1 MVFDNFF
8 RVPHTVKRI
17 NSFEV
22 IPKQIIKSKV
32 WLWCL
37 LSILVW
43 SVNSPLAAASA
54 NISWMVFSD
63 VNKHNWSGRIESH
76 TPSRLYVKSNAE
88 VADSTPK
95 KILVI
100 VAKKSGSYKLALN
113 KLLEVFF
120 QEKYAAEF
128 EVVNIAGSETVGLA
142 LLTQAQSQGFD
153 LVFTMG
159 SEAAALVH
167 KYYTNGPLPVVTSIN
182 KDPVTLGQV
191 NSYTAGSGTNIATT
205 TLNVPID
212 IQLNYLFQ
220 LNPKLKHVA
229 LLYNHNHKQV
239 VATEVKPFRKAMI
252 AQGIRVIDVTV
263 ESRDKAREQLEKSLP
278 EAMDLLREIDPTLNN
293 SLVWVTS
300 STAIFSNLDI
310 VSQYSKGVALVSTNP
325 NAVKAGGES
334 AVVAIGIDRRNN
346 AHLAAIYALR
356 ILRDKEN
363 PGDLEVG
370 VVTPPDIALNFK
382 VAREL
387 GLKIPFTFLEGAS
400 FVYDYHGEL
409 VRSFGQNVRP

>member
-1 MVFDNFF
+1 M
-8 RVPHTVKRI
+8 KRI

-88 VADSTPK
+88 VAGSTPK

-409 VRSFGQNVRP
+409 VRSFGQNVRH

>member
-1 MVFDNFF
+1 MI
-8 RVPHTVKRI
+8 H
-17 NSFEV
+17 SFEV

-32 WLWCL
+32 RLWCL

-43 SVNSPLAAASA
+43 AVNSPLAAASA

-263 ESRDKAREQLEKSLP
+263 DSRDEAREQLEKSIP

>member
-1 MVFDNFF
+1 VNMI
-8 RVPHTVKRI
+8 H
-17 NSFEV
+17 SFEV

>member
-1 MVFDNFF
+1 MVQL
-8 RVPHTVKRI
+8 I
-17 NSFEV
+17 GSFEV
-22 IPKQIIKSKV
+22 VPQQINKRKF
-32 WLWCL
+32 WLICL
-37 LSILVW
+37 LSTVVW
-43 SVNSPLAAASA
+43 FA
-54 NISWMVFSD
+54 NTPVANADISWMAFSD
-63 VNKHNWSGRIESH
+63 TNKINWSRTIDNED
-76 TPSRLYVKSNAE
+76 PSRLYVKTHTE
-88 VADSTPK
+88 VGVSAPK
-95 KILVI
+95 KVLVI

-120 QEKYAAEF
+120 QEKYLAEF
-128 EVVNIAGSETVGLA
+128 EVVNIAGSEEVGLE
-142 LLTQAQSQGFD
+142 LLTQAKAKGFD

-159 SEAAALVH
+159 SESAALVH
-167 KYYTNGPLPVVTSIN
+167 KHYKNGALPVVTSIN

-191 NSYTAGSGTNIATT
+191 NSYTEGSGTNIATT
-205 TLNVPID
+205 TLNVPTD

-220 LNPKLKHVA
+220 LNRGLKQVA

-239 VATEVKPFRKAMI
+239 VATEVKPFRKAMME
-252 AQGIRVIDVTV
+252 QDIRVIDVTV
-263 ESRDKAREQLEKSLP
+263 ESREKAREQLEKSLP
-278 EAMDLLREIDPTLNN
+278 KTMNLLREVDPNLNH
-293 SLVWVTS
+293 SIVWITS

-310 VSQYSKGVALVSTNP
+310 ISHYSKGVALVSTNP

-334 AVVAIGIDRRNN
+334 AVVAIGVDRRNN

-387 GLKIPFTFLEGAS
+387 GLKIPFSFLESAS
-400 FVYDYHGEL
+400 FVYDHNGEL
-409 VRSFGQNVRP
+409 VRSFGQDVRP

>member
-1 MVFDNFF
+1 M
-8 RVPHTVKRI
+8 KSI
-17 NSFEV
+17 NSFKV
-22 IPKQIIKSKV
+22 IPKQTAKSKF
-32 WLWCL
+32 WLACL
-37 LSILVW
+37 LTIGVW
-43 SVNSPLAAASA
+43 AANSPFAAANA
-54 NISWMVFSD
+54 NINWMVFSD
-63 VNKHNWSGRIESH
+63 VNKKNWSGHIQSYD
-76 TPSRLYVKSNAE
+76 PARLFVKSSIA
-88 VADSTPK
+88 VTDSTPK

-128 EVVNIAGSETVGLA
+128 EVVNIAGSEEVGRA
-142 LLTQAQSQGFD
+142 LLKQAQSQGFD

-159 SEAAALVH
+159 SESAALVH

-191 NSYTAGSGTNIATT
+191 KSYTEGSGTNIATT
-205 TLNVPID
+205 TLNVPMD

-220 LNPKLKHVA
+220 LNPKLKHVV
-229 LLYNHNHKQV
+229 LLYNRNHKQV

-263 ESRDKAREQLEKSLP
+263 DSRDEAREQLEKSIP

-310 VSQYSKGVALVSTNP
+310 VSQHSTGVALVSTNP
-325 NAVKAGGES
+325 NAVKVGGES

-409 VRSFGQNVRP
+409 VRSFGQNVRH

>member
-1 MVFDNFF
+1 M
-8 RVPHTVKRI
+8 RSI
-17 NSFEV
+17 NSFKV
-22 IPKQIIKSKV
+22 KPKQIDKSKC
-32 WLWCL
+32 WLVCL
-37 LSILVW
+37 LTIVVW
-43 SVNSPLAAASA
+43 AANSPLAAANA
-54 NISWMVFSD
+54 NINWMVFSD
-63 VNKHNWSGRIESH
+63 VNKKNWSGHIESNA
-76 TPSRLYVKSNAE
+76 PSRLHVKLSTA
-88 VADSTPK
+88 VTDSAPK

-113 KLLEVFF
+113 RLLEVFH
-120 QEKYAAEF
+120 QEKYAAKF
-128 EVVNIAGSETVGLA
+128 EVVNIAGSEEVGLA
-142 LLTQAQSQGFD
+142 LLTRAHLQGFD

-159 SEAAALVH
+159 SESAALVH
-167 KYYTNGPLPVVTSIN
+167 KYYKNGPLPVVTSIN

-191 NSYTAGSGTNIATT
+191 TSYKEGSGTNIATT
-205 TLNVPID
+205 TLNVPVD
-212 IQLNYLFQ
+212 IQLTYLFQ
-220 LNPKLKHVA
+220 LNPKLKHVV
-229 LLYNHNHKQV
+229 LLYNRNHKQV

-252 AQGIRVIDVTV
+252 EEGIRVIDVTV

-278 EAMDLLREIDPTLNN
+278 DAMDLLREIDPTFNH
-293 SLVWVTS
+293 SVVWVTS

-310 VSQYSKGVALVSTNP
+310 VSQYSQDVAVVSTNP

-400 FVYDYHGEL
+400 FVYDYNGQL
-409 VRSFGQNVRP
+409 VRSFGQDVQP

>member
-1 MVFDNFF
+1 MVQL
-8 RVPHTVKRI
+8 I
-17 NSFEV
+17 GSFEV
-22 IPKQIIKSKV
+22 VPQQINKRKF
-32 WLWCL
+32 WLICL
-37 LSILVW
+37 LSTVVW
-43 SVNSPLAAASA
+43 FA
-54 NISWMVFSD
+54 NTPVANADISWMAFSD
-63 VNKHNWSGRIESH
+63 TNKINWSRTIDNED
-76 TPSRLYVKSNAE
+76 PSRLYVKTHTE
-88 VADSTPK
+88 VGVSAPK
-95 KILVI
+95 KVLVI

-120 QEKYAAEF
+120 QEKYPAEF
-128 EVVNIAGSETVGLA
+128 EVVNIAGSEEVGLA
-142 LLTQAQSQGFD
+142 LLTQAKAKGFD

-159 SEAAALVH
+159 SESAALVH
-167 KYYTNGPLPVVTSIN
+167 KHYKNGALPVVTSIN

-191 NSYTAGSGTNIATT
+191 NSYTEGSGTNIATT
-205 TLNVPID
+205 TLNVPTD

-220 LNPKLKHVA
+220 LNRGLKQVA

-239 VATEVKPFRKAMI
+239 VATEVKPFRKAMME
-252 AQGIRVIDVTV
+252 QGIRVIDVTV
-263 ESRDKAREQLEKSLP
+263 ESREKAREQLEKSLP
-278 EAMDLLREIDPTLNN
+278 KTMNLLREVDPNLDH
-293 SLVWVTS
+293 SIVWITS

-310 VSQYSKGVALVSTNP
+310 ISHYSKGVALVSTNP

-334 AVVAIGIDRRNN
+334 AVVAIGVDRRNN

-387 GLKIPFTFLEGAS
+387 GLKIPFSFLESAS
-400 FVYDYHGEL
+400 FVYDHNGEL
-409 VRSFGQNVRP
+409 VRSFGQDVRP

>member
-1 MVFDNFF
+1 VLTD
-8 RVPHTVKRI
+8 
-17 NSFEV
+17 
-22 IPKQIIKSKV
+22 
-32 WLWCL
+32 
-37 LSILVW
+37 
-43 SVNSPLAAASA
+43 SA
-54 NISWMVFSD
+54 
-63 VNKHNWSGRIESH
+63 
-76 TPSRLYVKSNAE
+76 
-88 VADSTPK
+88 PK

-128 EVVNIAGSETVGLA
+128 EVVNIAGSEEVGLA

-159 SEAAALVH
+159 SESAALVH
-167 KYYTNGPLPVVTSIN
+167 KYYKNGPLPVVTSIN

-191 NSYTAGSGTNIATT
+191 TSYKEGSGTNIATT
-205 TLNVPID
+205 TLNVPVD
-212 IQLNYLFQ
+212 IQLTYLFQ
-220 LNPKLKHVA
+220 LNPKLKHVV
-229 LLYNHNHKQV
+229 LLYNRNHKQV

-252 AQGIRVIDVTV
+252 EEGIRVIDVTV

-278 EAMDLLREIDPTLNN
+278 DAMDLLREIDPTFNH
-293 SLVWVTS
+293 SVVWVTS

-310 VSQYSKGVALVSTNP
+310 VSQYSQDVAVVSTNP

-400 FVYDYHGEL
+400 FVYDYNGQL
-409 VRSFGQNVRP
+409 VRSFGQDVQP

>member
-1 MVFDNFF
+1 MKSINFF
-8 RVPHTVKRI
+8 K
-17 NSFEV
+17 V
-22 IPKQIIKSKV
+22 IPKQTAKSKF
-32 WLWCL
+32 WLVCL
-37 LSILVW
+37 LTIGVW
-43 SVNSPLAAASA
+43 AANSPFAAANA
-54 NISWMVFSD
+54 NINWMVFSD
-63 VNKHNWSGRIESH
+63 VNKKNWSGHIQSYD
-76 TPSRLYVKSNAE
+76 PARLFVKSSI
-88 VADSTPK
+88 VVTDSTPK

-128 EVVNIAGSETVGLA
+128 EVVNIAGSEEVGRA
-142 LLTQAQSQGFD
+142 LLKQAQSQGFD

-159 SEAAALVH
+159 SESAALVH

-191 NSYTAGSGTNIATT
+191 KSYTEGSGTNIATT
-205 TLNVPID
+205 TLNVPMD

-220 LNPKLKHVA
+220 LNPKLKHVV
-229 LLYNHNHKQV
+229 LLYNRNHKQV

-252 AQGIRVIDVTV
+252 GQGIRVIDVTV
-263 ESRDKAREQLEKSLP
+263 DSRDEAREQLEKSLP
-278 EAMDLLREIDPTLNN
+278 NAMDLLREIDPTLNN

-310 VSQYSKGVALVSTNP
+310 VSQHSTGVALVSTNP
-325 NAVKAGGES
+325 NAVKVGGES

-363 PGDLEVG
+363 PGDFEVG

-400 FVYDYHGEL
+400 FVYDYNGEL
-409 VRSFGQNVRP
+409 VRSFGQNVQP

>member
-1 MVFDNFF
+1 MKSINFF
-8 RVPHTVKRI
+8 K
-17 NSFEV
+17 V
-22 IPKQIIKSKV
+22 ILKQTAKSKF
-32 WLWCL
+32 WLVCL
-37 LSILVW
+37 LTIGVW
-43 SVNSPLAAASA
+43 AANSPFAAANA
-54 NISWMVFSD
+54 NINWMVFSD
-63 VNKHNWSGRIESH
+63 VNKKNWSGHIQSYD
-76 TPSRLYVKSNAE
+76 PARLFVKSSIA
-88 VADSTPK
+88 VTDSMPK

-128 EVVNIAGSETVGLA
+128 EVVNIAGSEEVGRA
-142 LLTQAQSQGFD
+142 LLKQAQSQGFD

-159 SEAAALVH
+159 SESAALVH

-191 NSYTAGSGTNIATT
+191 KSYTEGSGTNIATT
-205 TLNVPID
+205 TLNVPMD

-220 LNPKLKHVA
+220 LNPKLKHVV
-229 LLYNHNHKQV
+229 LLYNRNHKQV

-252 AQGIRVIDVTV
+252 GQGIRVIDVTV
-263 ESRDKAREQLEKSLP
+263 DSRDEAREQLEKSLP
-278 EAMDLLREIDPTLNN
+278 NAMDLLREIDPTLNN

-310 VSQYSKGVALVSTNP
+310 VSQHSTGVALVSTNP
-325 NAVKAGGES
+325 NAVKVGGES

-409 VRSFGQNVRP
+409 VRSFGQNVRH

>member
-1 MVFDNFF
+1 M
-8 RVPHTVKRI
+8 KRI

-88 VADSTPK
+88 VAGSTPK

-310 VSQYSKGVALVSTNP
+310 VSQHSTGVALVSTNP
-325 NAVKAGGES
+325 NAVKVGGES

-370 VVTPPDIALNFK
+370 VVTPPDVALNFK

-400 FVYDYHGEL
+400 FVYDYNGEL
-409 VRSFGQNVRP
+409 VRSFGQNVQP

>member
-88 VADSTPK
+88 VAGSTPK

-409 VRSFGQNVRP
+409 VRSFGQNVRH

>member
-1 MVFDNFF
+1 MVQL
-8 RVPHTVKRI
+8 I
-17 NSFEV
+17 GSFEV
-22 IPKQIIKSKV
+22 VPQQINKRKF
-32 WLWCL
+32 WLICL
-37 LSILVW
+37 LSTVVW
-43 SVNSPLAAASA
+43 FA
-54 NISWMVFSD
+54 NTPVANADISWMAFSD
-63 VNKHNWSGRIESH
+63 TNKINWSRTIDNED
-76 TPSRLYVKSNAE
+76 PSRLYVKTHTE
-88 VADSTPK
+88 VGVSAPK
-95 KILVI
+95 KVLVI

-120 QEKYAAEF
+120 QEKYLAEF
-128 EVVNIAGSETVGLA
+128 EVVNIAGSEEVGLV
-142 LLTQAQSQGFD
+142 LLTQAKAKGFD

-159 SEAAALVH
+159 SESAALVH
-167 KYYTNGPLPVVTSIN
+167 KHYKNGALPVVTSIN

-191 NSYTAGSGTNIATT
+191 NSYTEGSGTNIATT
-205 TLNVPID
+205 TLNVPTD

-220 LNPKLKHVA
+220 LNRGLKQVV

-239 VATEVKPFRKAMI
+239 VATEVKPFRKAMME
-252 AQGIRVIDVTV
+252 QDIRVIDVTV
-263 ESRDKAREQLEKSLP
+263 ESREKAREQLEKSLP
-278 EAMDLLREIDPTLNN
+278 KTMNLLREVDPNLNH
-293 SLVWVTS
+293 SIVWITS

-310 VSQYSKGVALVSTNP
+310 ISHYSKGVALVSTNP

-334 AVVAIGIDRRNN
+334 AVVAIGVDRRNN

-387 GLKIPFTFLEGAS
+387 GLKIPFSFLESAS
-400 FVYDYHGEL
+400 FVYDHNGEL
-409 VRSFGQNVRP
+409 VRSFGQDVRP

>member
-1 MVFDNFF
+1 MKSINFF
-8 RVPHTVKRI
+8 K
-17 NSFEV
+17 V
-22 IPKQIIKSKV
+22 IPKQTAKSKF
-32 WLWCL
+32 WLVCL
-37 LSILVW
+37 LTIGVW
-43 SVNSPLAAASA
+43 AANSPFAAANA
-54 NISWMVFSD
+54 NINWMVFSD
-63 VNKHNWSGRIESH
+63 VNKKNWSGHIQSYD
-76 TPSRLYVKSNAE
+76 PARLFVKSSIA
-88 VADSTPK
+88 VTDSTPK

-128 EVVNIAGSETVGLA
+128 EVVNIAGSEEIGRA
-142 LLTQAQSQGFD
+142 LLKQAQSQGFD

-159 SEAAALVH
+159 SESAALVH

-191 NSYTAGSGTNIATT
+191 KSYTEGSGTNIATT
-205 TLNVPID
+205 TLNVPMD

-220 LNPKLKHVA
+220 LNPKLKHVV
-229 LLYNHNHKQV
+229 LLYNRNHKQV

-252 AQGIRVIDVTV
+252 GQGIRVIDVTV
-263 ESRDKAREQLEKSLP
+263 DSRDEAREQLEKSLP
-278 EAMDLLREIDPTLNN
+278 NAMDLLREIDPTLNN

-310 VSQYSKGVALVSTNP
+310 VSQHSTGVALVSTNP
-325 NAVKAGGES
+325 NAVKVGGES

-409 VRSFGQNVRP
+409 VRSFGQNVRH

>member
-1 MVFDNFF
+1 M
-8 RVPHTVKRI
+8 KRI

-63 VNKHNWSGRIESH
+63 VNKHNWSGRIESQA
-76 TPSRLYVKSNAE
+76 PSRLYVKSNAE
-88 VADSTPK
+88 VAGSTPK

-409 VRSFGQNVRP
+409 VRSFGQNVRH